1 MDNSSNKKKLTTRET
16 QVSHQQLVFAVS
28 ARTYPTNGPAAAMSS
43 AICMTATMRVR
54 PSLEVSTSAN
64 KAACASSTYVY
75 MASHRHIVT
84 CGGIHTTPSAPQR
97 RRPHQTSQLTR
108 KCRITKGPPDFPHG
122 NHGSRN
128 DAANAGPPNAMAAAL
143 AARLDL
149 YSALLRACS
158 QAGSMHGHKASQ
170 WPPHSSHH
178 SPNSGSFSALP
189 AQRDVTTHGH
199 ACQLQTHK
207 QAQGG
212 MLCTY
217 IPNLQPIHTQLLY
230 FCLHNN
236 MGSTYHVKDMA
247 YVEPLVW

>member
-28 ARTYPTNGPAAAMSS
+28 ARTHPTNGPAAAMSS
-43 AICMTATMRVR
+43 ATCMTATMRVR

-170 WPPHSSHH
+170 WPPGSSHH

-189 AQRDVTTHGH
+189 AQQDVTTHGH

-207 QAQGG
+207 HKAGCSTHTFQI
-212 MLCTY
+212 CSPYTRSCY
-217 IPNLQPIHTQLLY
+217 IYAST
-230 FCLHNN
+230 NN
-236 MGSTYHVKDMA
+236 TGSTYHVKDMA